1 MLDIVQKTFD
11 IYWLASVKPS
21 LCLWDEVNLII
32 VNDHCDHFDALLGS
46 VCKYF
51 TENFLYLRH
60 NIFIDLGIRVL
71 MTLLKVW

>member
-32 VNDHCDHFDALLGS
+32 VNDLFDALLGS

-60 NIFIDLGIRVL
+60 IIFVNLGIRVI

>member
-11 IYWLASVKPS
+11 IYWLASVKSS

-32 VNDHCDHFDALLGS
+32 VNDLFDALLGS

-60 NIFIDLGIRVL
+60 NIFIDLGIRVI